1 MGIFQ
6 KLAEKLGLIQE
17 NRTEKINEERENQ
30 KNIMVTNLLNIGFSE
45 DDVKE
50 VIEIIV
56 KAEREIQE
64 QKDLLI
70 GTNINVDDVNL
81 AMKPCFDEIRRLQQ
95 KMARDIRVKIAEIKQ
110 RKGI

>member
-6 KLAEKLGLIQE
+6 RLAEKLGIIHE
-17 NRTEKINEERENQ
+17 NKTKKINEERENQ
-30 KNIMVTNLLNIGFSE
+30 KNIMITNLLNIGFSE

-56 KAEREIQE
+56 KAEKDIQE

-81 AMKPCFDEIRRLQQ
+81 AMKPSFDEIRRLQQ
-95 KMARDIRVKIAEIKQ
+95 KMALDIRTKIAEIKQ

>member
-95 KMARDIRVKIAEIKQ
+95 KMAKDIRVKIAEIKQ

>member
-6 KLAEKLGLIQE
+6 RLAEKLGIIPE
-17 NRTEKINEERENQ
+17 NRTKKINEERENQ
-30 KNIMVTNLLNIGFSE
+30 KNIMITNLLNIGFSE
-45 DDVKE
+45 EDVKE

-56 KAEREIQE
+56 KAEKDIQE

-81 AMKPCFDEIRRLQQ
+81 AMKPSFDEIRRLQQ
-95 KMARDIRVKIAEIKQ
+95 KMALDMRTKIAEIKQ

>member
-6 KLAEKLGLIQE
+6 KLAEKLGLIPE

-30 KNIMVTNLLNIGFSE
+30 KNIMITNLLNIGFSE
-45 DDVKE
+45 EDVKE
-50 VIEIIV
+50 VIEIII
-56 KAEREIQE
+56 KAERDIQE

-81 AMKPCFDEIRRLQQ
+81 AMKPSFDEIRRLQQ
-95 KMARDIRVKIAEIKQ
+95 KMASDIRFKIAEIRQK
-110 RKGI
+110 KGL

>member
-56 KAEREIQE
+56 KAEKEIQE

-95 KMARDIRVKIAEIKQ
+95 KMAKDIRVKIAEIKQ

>member
-6 KLAEKLGLIQE
+6 KLAEKLGLIPE

-30 KNIMVTNLLNIGFSE
+30 KNIMITNLLNMGFSE
-45 DDVKE
+45 EDVKE
-50 VIEIIV
+50 VIEIII
-56 KAEREIQE
+56 KAEKDIQE

-81 AMKPCFDEIRRLQQ
+81 AMKPSFDEIRRLQQ
-95 KMARDIRVKIAEIKQ
+95 KMASDIRFKIAEIRQK
-110 RKGI
+110 KGL

>member
-6 KLAEKLGLIQE
+6 KLAEKWGLIQE

-56 KAEREIQE
+56 KAEKEIQE

>member
-56 KAEREIQE
+56 KAEKEIQE

>member
-56 KAEREIQE
+56 KAERDIQE

>member
-17 NRTEKINEERENQ
+17 NRTEKIKEERENQ

-56 KAEREIQE
+56 KAERDIQE

-95 KMARDIRVKIAEIKQ
+95 KMAKDIRVKIAEIKQ

>member
-6 KLAEKLGLIQE
+6 RLAEKLGIIPE
-17 NRTEKINEERENQ
+17 NRTKKINEERENQ
-30 KNIMVTNLLNIGFSE
+30 KNIMITNLLNIGFSE
-45 DDVKE
+45 EDVKE

-56 KAEREIQE
+56 KAEKDIQE

-81 AMKPCFDEIRRLQQ
+81 AMKPSFDEIRRLQQ
-95 KMARDIRVKIAEIKQ
+95 KMALDIRTKIAEIKQ
-110 RKGI
+110 RKGL

>member
-6 KLAEKLGLIQE
+6 RLAEKLGIIPE
-17 NRTEKINEERENQ
+17 NRTKKINEERENQ
-30 KNIMVTNLLNIGFSE
+30 KNIMITNLLNIGFSE
-45 DDVKE
+45 EDVKE

-56 KAEREIQE
+56 KAEKDIQE

-81 AMKPCFDEIRRLQQ
+81 AMKPSFDEIRRLQQ
-95 KMARDIRVKIAEIKQ
+95 KMALDMRTKIAEIKQ
-110 RKGI
+110 RNGI

>member
-1 MGIFQ
+1 MGIFR
-6 KLAEKLGLIQE
+6 KLGEKLGILPE

-45 DDVKE
+45 NEVKE
-50 VIEIIV
+50 VMEIII
-56 KAEREIQE
+56 KAENDVQV
-64 QKDLLI
+64 QKDLLF

-81 AMKPCFDEIRRLQQ
+81 TMKPIFDEIRRIHKQ
-95 KMARDIRVKIAEIKQ
+95 AAADIRAKIAEIRQ

>member
-6 KLAEKLGLIQE
+6 RLAEKLGIIPE
-17 NRTEKINEERENQ
+17 NRTKKINEERENQ
-30 KNIMVTNLLNIGFSE
+30 KNIMITNLLNIGFSE
-45 DDVKE
+45 EDVKE

-56 KAEREIQE
+56 KAEKDIQE

-81 AMKPCFDEIRRLQQ
+81 AMKPSFDEIRRLQQ
-95 KMARDIRVKIAEIKQ
+95 KMALDIRTKIAEIKQ

>member
-56 KAEREIQE
+56 KAERDIQE

-95 KMARDIRVKIAEIKQ
+95 KMAKDIRVKIAEIKQ

>member
-1 MGIFQ
+1 MKIGQ
-6 KLAEKLGLIQE
+6 K
-17 NRTEKINEERENQ
+17 KINEERENQ
-30 KNIMVTNLLNIGFSE
+30 KNIMITNLLNIGFSE

-56 KAEREIQE
+56 KAEKDIQE

-81 AMKPCFDEIRRLQQ
+81 AMKPSFDEIRRLQQ
-95 KMARDIRVKIAEIKQ
+95 KMALDIRTKIAEIKQ

>member
-6 KLAEKLGLIQE
+6 RLAEKLGIIPE
-17 NRTEKINEERENQ
+17 NRTKKINEERENQ
-30 KNIMVTNLLNIGFSE
+30 KNIMITNLLNIGFSE

-56 KAEREIQE
+56 KAEKDIQE

-81 AMKPCFDEIRRLQQ
+81 AMKPSFDEIRRLQQ
-95 KMARDIRVKIAEIKQ
+95 KMALDIRTKIAEIKQ

>member
-6 KLAEKLGLIQE
+6 KLAVKLGLVE
-17 NRTEKINEERENQ
+17 EDKTKKINEERENQ
-30 KNIMVTNLLNIGFSE
+30 KNLMVTNLLNIGFSE

-56 KAEREIQE
+56 KAEKDIQE

-81 AMKPCFDEIRRLQQ
+81 AMKPCFDEIKRLQQ
-95 KMARDIRVKIAEIKQ
+95 KMATDIRLKIAEIKQ
-110 RKGI
+110 RKGL

>member
-6 KLAEKLGLIQE
+6 RLAEKLGIIPE
-17 NRTEKINEERENQ
+17 NRTKKINEERENQ
-30 KNIMVTNLLNIGFSE
+30 KNIMITNLLNIGFSE

-56 KAEREIQE
+56 KAEKDIQE

-81 AMKPCFDEIRRLQQ
+81 AMKPSFDEIRRLQQ
-95 KMARDIRVKIAEIKQ
+95 KMALDIRTKIAEIKQ
-110 RKGI
+110 RKGL

>member
-6 KLAEKLGLIQE
+6 RLAEQLGIIPE
-17 NRTEKINEERENQ
+17 NRTKKINEERENQ
-30 KNIMVTNLLNIGFSE
+30 KNILITNLLNIGFSE
-45 DDVKE
+45 EDVKE

-56 KAEREIQE
+56 KAEKDIQE

-81 AMKPCFDEIRRLQQ
+81 AMKPSFDEIRRLQQ
-95 KMARDIRVKIAEIKQ
+95 KMALDIRTKIAEIKQ
-110 RKGI
+110 RKGL

>member
-6 KLAEKLGLIQE
+6 KLAEKLGLIPE

-30 KNIMVTNLLNIGFSE
+30 KNIMITNLLNIGFSE
-45 DDVKE
+45 EDVKE
-50 VIEIIV
+50 VIEIII
-56 KAEREIQE
+56 KAEKDIQE

-81 AMKPCFDEIRRLQQ
+81 AMKPSFDEIRRLQQ
-95 KMARDIRVKIAEIKQ
+95 KMASDIRFKIAEIRQK
-110 RKGI
+110 KGL